1 MENRKGSGIFLGVV
15 SVATLVVAIIGATF
29 AYFSASVSSE
39 EGAID
44 ATAYEFAVK
53 VTEIKMIQPGNVNSL
68 GGIIPM
74 NVNTQVSGKG
84 MLLYALNDATNKC
97 VDSNNYQVCALYEA
111 TLSNGG
117 NQEVT
122 LNLDVKTNTNEAGS
136 GGEAFS
142 DLTFQALNGTTD
154 AYTLNGDA
162 KTLKAIAGESVEIT
176 GVTVT
181 IPAKTTDY
189 KHYFVVYLNE
199 PRNEENT
206 GEKDQSKQM
215 GAKYTGS
222 LVYTTSQGGNRLTG
236 TFNVGP

>member
-29 AYFSASVSSE
+29 AYFSASVSSN
-39 EGAID
+39 EGAIG
-44 ATAYEFAVK
+44 ATAYEFDVK
-53 VTEIKMIQPGNVNSL
+53 VTEIKMIQPGKVDNL

-84 MLLYALNDATNKC
+84 MLLYALNDAAQKC

-117 NQEVT
+117 SKDVT
-122 LNLDVKTNTNEAGS
+122 LNLTVKTDTNVAGS

-162 KTLKAIAGESVEIT
+162 KTLMTTAGQSVDIT
-176 GVTVT
+176 GVTVN